1 MQNYQQISHRWK
13 YFLRGDLIIKQNL
26 DVRVYASDRGV
37 FLWQIAEEMGVSEA
51 TLTRKLRKPLPET
64 EREKIFSVI
73 DELTN
78 GGEKNG

>member
-1 MQNYQQISHRWK
+1 MEII
-13 YFLRGDLIIKQNL
+13 LRGDLIIKQNL
-26 DVRVYASDRGV
+26 DIRALASDSGV
-37 FLWQIAEEMGVSEA
+37 FLWEVADALGISEA